1 MVRRLVKCF
10 GKVAEFDNLCIA
22 ANRAAIGTRN
32 YDSLRFMFDLERE
45 VLELQDELLSGAYVP
60 GEYRTFQIR
69 EPKLRTIS
77 ASPFRDRVVHH
88 ALCSVLEPTFERFLI
103 PDSFACRVG
112 KGTVAAIRRAQHFTR
127 HHERYAKLDVR
138 HFFETADHGVL
149 KGIIRRLV
157 RDRAALRLID
167 QFIDKGAPGSPVG
180 KGVPIGNLTSQNF
193 ANIYLGPF
201 DHYMK
206 EVVRVPGYVRYMDDI
221 LLFGEDKTFIR
232 GAVMAADL
240 FLAGLKLELKT
251 EVCRRGRVADG
262 VSFLGFN
269 IFPGVIRFDAA
280 RRRRFA
286 RKVADVRRKREA
298 GVLSEGEAVAILDS
312 VYGWAAVG
320 DTAAYTRDISRAN
333 PFDF

>member
-1 MVRRLVKCF
+1 MNRVGRIFQEVTDF
-10 GKVAEFDNLCIA
+10 NHLCESA
-22 ANRAAIGTRN
+22 KRAAIGTRN

-45 VLELQDELLSGAYVP
+45 VLKLQDELTSGAYVP
-60 GEYRTFQIR
+60 GDYRTFQVR

-88 ALCSVLEPTFERFLI
+88 ALCAVLEPTFERFLI
-103 PDSFACRVG
+103 PDCFACRVG
-112 KGTVAAIRRAQHFTR
+112 KGTVAAIRRAQYFTR
-127 HHERYAKLDVR
+127 RHERYAKLDVR

-149 KGIIRRLV
+149 KMIVRRLV
-157 RDRAALRLID
+157 KDRAALRLID
-167 QFIDKGAPGSPVG
+167 QFINKGAPGSLPG

-201 DHYMK
+201 DHHMK
-206 EVVRVPGYVRYMDDI
+206 EVVGIPGYVRYMDDI
-221 LLFGEDKTFIR
+221 LLFGDDRTFIR
-232 GAVMAADL
+232 DAVSAADR

-269 IFPGVIRFDAA
+269 VFPSVIRFDAP

-286 RKVADVRRKREA
+286 QKVADVRRRLEA
-298 GVLSEGEAVAILDS
+298 GAISEGQAVAILDS
-312 VYGWAAVG
+312 VYGWTGVG

-333 PFDF
+333 FFDV